1 MKTKNDISIEND
13 DTRIGKI
20 EQVLP
25 PIALLEKYPASS
37 VAVKTVENAR
47 HEAQA

>member
-25 PIALLEKYPASS
+25 PIALLEMIACLS
-37 VAVKTVENAR
+37 
-47 HEAQA
+47 